1 MSQAKLIFMAAVA
14 AMQYAATS
22 ALAQITSAGTGAAYP
37 AKSVRV
43 IAGFPPAS
51 GAAITARVVGAKLY
65 ELMGQQ
71 FLVENR
77 PGAGS
82 NIVGN
87 QGIEVLG
94 GTPRAL
100 RGLHT
105 RRDREVGGSDSA
117 FGDESR
123 LRRKS
128 VNSEW

>member
-22 ALAQITSAGTGAAYP
+22 ALAQITSAGAGAVYP

-51 GAAITARVVGAKLY
+51 GADITARVVGAKLY

-71 FLVENR
+71 FLVENG

-94 GTPRAL
+94 GTPERFADYIRDEIAKWAKVIRRSGARA
-100 RGLHT
+100 
-105 RRDREVGGSDSA
+105 D
-117 FGDESR
+117 
-123 LRRKS
+123 
-128 VNSEW
+128 

>member
-22 ALAQITSAGTGAAYP
+22 ALAQITSAGTGAVYP

-51 GAAITARVVGAKLY
+51 GADITARVVGAKLY

-94 GTPRAL
+94 GTPGQFASYIRDEITKWAKVIRLSGARA
-100 RGLHT
+100 
-105 RRDREVGGSDSA
+105 E
-117 FGDESR
+117 
-123 LRRKS
+123 
-128 VNSEW
+128 